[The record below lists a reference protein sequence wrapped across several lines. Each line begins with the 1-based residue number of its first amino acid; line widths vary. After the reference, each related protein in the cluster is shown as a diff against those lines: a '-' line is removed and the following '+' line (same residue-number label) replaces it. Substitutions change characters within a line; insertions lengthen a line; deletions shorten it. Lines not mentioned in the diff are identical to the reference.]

1 MSPPLKMK
9 KEALDSA
16 ARSYSRSRAEHP
28 RQRRCGNGPLE
39 PVAEEGQGDN
49 EVVLPVNPAANA
61 SANPPAN
68 AAANAAGNIAN
79 NAANAASAQPNV
91 AANPRQN
98 AGAQPPLV
106 QPNHAEGSQLGMDPK
121 HPNCVID

>member
-1 MSPPLKMK
+1 MK
-9 KEALDSA
+9 KEALDST

-39 PVAEEGQGDN
+39 PVAEEGQGEN
-49 EVVLPVNPAANA
+49 EVVLPVNPAANAAANA

-68 AAANAAGNIAN
+68 AAANAAGNVAN

-98 AGAQPPLV
+98 AGAQPPPV

-121 HPNCVID
+121 HLNCVID